1 MKQKSM
7 NDCSYFFP
15 LFSLSICSIRCR
27 LAIVPV
33 VTTIDQFVYLIF
45 YVRGFII
52 KRFILDRINGTY
64 SKNINVNVF
73 RRQEEMS
80 TSIVVFR
87 YCKHDCFPI
96 TQIELVIHKTDDQ
109 KRVLTKE
116 NSYMK
121 VDLPIHRIIIP
132 IRCEK
137 RKIFDAND
145 SKWEREKEN
154 DCVTH
159 FGKAQINN
167 CQKHFGWISLFGLN
181 ANWQLKPLMVI

>member
-96 TQIELVIHKTDDQ
+96 TQIELVIHKTDDP

-137 RKIFDAND
+137 KKILMQTTRNESAKKKMIV
-145 SKWEREKEN
+145 SLISERHKLIT
-154 DCVTH
+154 V
-159 FGKAQINN
+159 KS
-167 CQKHFGWISLFGLN
+167 ISVGLVC
-181 ANWQLKPLMVI
+181 LV